1 MSDLDTET
9 TADVR
14 TFEHFGRQWSV
25 PTKQRLSHIRR
36 MRDEM
41 RAGTPNLDLM
51 LAEIFLSREEFDALC
66 EIDPDRDELD
76 AFGNEISKAL
86 GLQSSG
92 NSASSASSS

>member
-1 MSDLDTET
+1 MSDLETET
-9 TADVR
+9 TSDVA
-14 TFEHFGRQWSV
+14 TFQHFGREWSV
-25 PTKQRLSHIRR
+25 PTKQRLSHIKA

-51 LAEIFLSREEFDALC
+51 LAEVFLSPADFNALL

-76 AFGNEISKAL
+76 KFGDEISRAMGL
-86 GLQSSG
+86 GNSG